1 MPGYEATE
9 VNVALKYFN
18 RKLKNLFDKHAPISE
33 KRVKSCPCKWLT
45 AELKIEMD
53 NWDKLH
59 QKAQKSCKLADKRN
73 VKNKETFVIIKFGMP
88 QLIITVNLLIKI
100 YLTWKDFGMQLKLLF
115 RLKWKKFIAAHVIK
129 KILLTNLVCFSVQL
143 FKILELN
150 CFLSWNAHG
159 DVLILLCLTI
169 LI

>member
-18 RKLKNLFDKHAPISE
+18 HKLKNLFDKHAPISE

-53 NWDKLH
+53 NRDKLH

-73 VKNKETFVIIKFGMP
+73 EKKKETFVIIKFGMP

-100 YLTWKDFGMQLKLLF
+100 
-115 RLKWKKFIAAHVIK
+115 
-129 KILLTNLVCFSVQL
+129 
-143 FKILELN
+143 
-150 CFLSWNAHG
+150 
-159 DVLILLCLTI
+159 CLT
-169 LI
+169 

>member
-18 RKLKNLFDKHAPISE
+18 HKLKNLFDKHAPISE

-53 NWDKLH
+53 NRDKLH

-73 VKNKETFVIIKFGMP
+73 EKKKRNICNNKIWNATANYHCE
-88 QLIITVNLLIKI
+88 LIDQNLSNLKRFWNAIKI
-100 YLTWKDFGMQLKLLF
+100 TFPTKMKKVYSSSCNKKDSINK
-115 RLKWKKFIAAHVIK
+115 
-129 KILLTNLVCFSVQL
+129 FSVFFSTVVQ
-143 FKILELN
+143 K
-150 CFLSWNAHG
+150 S
-159 DVLILLCLTI
+159 
-169 LI
+169 